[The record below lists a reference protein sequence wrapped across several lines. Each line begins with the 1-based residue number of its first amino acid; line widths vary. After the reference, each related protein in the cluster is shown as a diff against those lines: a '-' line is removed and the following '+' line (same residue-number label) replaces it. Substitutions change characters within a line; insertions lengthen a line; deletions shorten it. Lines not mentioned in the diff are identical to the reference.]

1 MRREVPLA
9 ITFIVGVL
17 VLLSYFVTGNIPG
30 TERTFRMVS
39 TDITAMGVIVSAF
52 ALGLASANL
61 YRIHSVRMTRRRP
74 GFHNSVLLLVSM
86 TVFAVLGIYNKLN
99 PSNEGSRMLFR
110 NIFDNLY
117 SPLGTAM
124 FAILA
129 FYVASASYRAFRA
142 RSLEAGLLLFAA
154 LIVMA
159 GRAPIGELIWDQF
172 PVISKWLLD
181 VPNMTAQRGILIG
194 ASIGA
199 FATSMRVLL
208 GIDRGYLG
216 GGE

>member
-1 MRREVPLA
+1 VA

-30 TERTFRMVS
+30 TAKTFRMVS
-39 TDITAMGVIVSAF
+39 TDITGWGVVVSAF

-61 YRIHSVRMTRRRP
+61 YRIHTARIVRQRP
-74 GFHNSVLLLVSM
+74 GFHNSVLLVISM
-86 TVFAVLGIYNKLN
+86 TIFALLGIYNKLSPN
-99 PSNEGSRMLFR
+99 NKASFQLFR
-110 NIFDNLY
+110 DIFDYLY

-154 LIVMA
+154 VVVMA
-159 GRAPIGELIWDQF
+159 GRAPIGELLWRQF
-172 PVISKWLLD
+172 PVISSWLMD
-181 VPNMTAQRGILIG
+181 VPNATAQRGILIG